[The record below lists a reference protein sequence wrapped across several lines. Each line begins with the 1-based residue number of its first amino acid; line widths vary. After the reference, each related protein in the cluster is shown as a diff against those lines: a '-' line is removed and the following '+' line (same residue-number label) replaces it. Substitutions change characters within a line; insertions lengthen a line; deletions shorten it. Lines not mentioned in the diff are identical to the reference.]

1 LRCTNAQAKRIQ
13 IGLLMQGC
21 NVHRPTPLHGSTL
34 LVFSDAAIHYAKS
47 TTANAA
53 GEGQMD
59 DCIGRLAA
67 FVGGDR
73 AATEQAVRN
82 VERQPFA
89 ARRTRCTPKSWN
101 HSAYPLRPNSEAPP
115 LSELGSVC
123 VSCNKVTTA
132 RSRRSTATARLMC
145 AAAALTRAANGH
157 PQEQAW
163 ESASGEI
170 AGAILRRSHQI

>member
-1 LRCTNAQAKRIQ
+1 
-13 IGLLMQGC
+13 M
-21 NVHRPTPLHGSTL
+21 

-47 TTANAA
+47 ITANAA

-59 DCIGRLAA
+59 DRIGRLAA
-67 FVGGDR
+67 FGGDR

-101 HSAYPLRPNSEAPP
+101 YSARPVRTNSETAT
-115 LSELGSVC
+115 LSEFGSVC
-123 VSCNKVTTA
+123 VSCNEVTTA
-132 RSRRSTATARLMC
+132 RSRRSTATARLMR
-145 AAAALTRAANGH
+145 AAAALTGAANGH
-157 PQEQAW
+157 PQEQTW